1 MFNPAP
7 SLNRYG
13 KSVVQE
19 QMVYPIPPATSLGEE
34 SFMRQRH
41 LIKCGNADSQGKSNR
56 LHSPVPPRDLLFLSE
71 EEYRSNGLQQGR
83 HIDDVRPH
91 KLDLAL
97 KHLLRNPASTSI
109 DSPLR
114 QREINQPC
122 GPLYPSEAEYRTYG
136 LQNPQLAPSAAS
148 LMVNSHDPYDEDT
161 TSLVNRYFSLP
172 MTSAVSAESYHPIVR
187 ESYYMGDRSFPPHNS
202 REQSVFNQRS
212 YSLNASSEP
221 SELSRGRVYL
231 HREADVTSAPVS
243 HRYSFAGPSLSQ
255 HR

>member
-7 SLNRYG
+7 SLNRNG

-41 LIKCGNADSQGKSNR
+41 SIKRSQGKSNR

-83 HIDDVRPH
+83 HIDGVRPH

-97 KHLLRNPASTSI
+97 KHLLRNPASASI

-114 QREINQPC
+114 QREINQPR
-122 GPLYPSEAEYRTYG
+122 GPLYPSEAEYRNYG
-136 LQNPQLAPSAAS
+136 LRNPQLAPNATSP
-148 LMVNSHDPYDEDT
+148 MVNSHNPYDEDT
-161 TSLVNRYFSLP
+161 TSLVNRYLSLP
-172 MTSAVSAESYHPIVR
+172 MTSTVSAELYHPIGR
-187 ESYYMGDRSFPPHNS
+187 ESYYMSDRAFPPHNS

-212 YSLNASSEP
+212 YSLNASSE
-221 SELSRGRVYL
+221 LSRGSVYL